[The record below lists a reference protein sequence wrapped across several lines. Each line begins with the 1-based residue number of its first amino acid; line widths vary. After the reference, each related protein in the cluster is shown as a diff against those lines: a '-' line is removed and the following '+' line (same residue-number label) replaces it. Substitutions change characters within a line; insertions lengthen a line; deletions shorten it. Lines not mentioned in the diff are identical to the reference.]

1 MATDVNHGA
10 ECAAG
15 GICILGM
22 VAEIEARM
30 EPIRLGDGVPDRLLF
45 RDDFCFPSRMI
56 AAWCPRF
63 ASFVWTLTWVGRGVT
78 NPRLAQTKGEPGT
91 PTNSGRGTRGA
102 GRRSL

>member
-56 AAWCPRF
+56 AARPFLR
-63 ASFVWTLTWVGRGVT
+63 
-78 NPRLAQTKGEPGT
+78 EPGA
-91 PTNSGRGTRGA
+91 PGSRPSFGR
-102 GRRSL
+102 